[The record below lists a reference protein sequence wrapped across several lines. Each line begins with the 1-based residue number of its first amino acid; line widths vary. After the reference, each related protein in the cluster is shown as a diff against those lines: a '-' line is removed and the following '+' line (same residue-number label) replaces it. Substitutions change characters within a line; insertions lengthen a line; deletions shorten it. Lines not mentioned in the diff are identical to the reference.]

1 MILSMEL
8 VGVILRWIIGS
19 SLVIAG
25 LLAIHLWVKSK
36 TRRIS
41 LLRVLI
47 QLVSLF
53 AIYYILSNVFWPLG
67 ILILILGSTLFLG
80 RFFCGWICPFGLYM
94 DLVTIFR
101 KTIKVRYLS
110 LPEKFNRFL
119 NILRYALF
127 SLFLA
132 IPFFIAPLHSQ
143 SLQLALF
150 FAGPFKHLTILLGP
164 LEPLII
170 PEIGALV
177 LEGLNLSYPYVRDVI
192 FYSGDFFAQYNAI
205 LFLTL
210 TLLGSFLV
218 RRVWCRFCPLGLSF
232 TIINK
237 VRGFR
242 WIPFL
247 HLDKSEEKCTKCG
260 ICKRVCPT
268 QVTKVYETKGGNVST
283 SICIHCF
290 RCVEMCPYK
299 GCLKVKAAGKTAL
312 SSRDWLKPS
321 ETR

>member
-1 MILSMEL
+1 MEL

>member
-1 MILSMEL
+1 MEL

-232 TIINK
+232 TMINK